1 MSASIKVSWYS
12 QAWVYVNR
20 KNYLSAISIVVA
32 GFFFVQNTQ
41 YVKRWEEPNSPIQWD
56 VISYYEYL
64 PAIFIHHDWS
74 LSFLDQRPE
83 LEGKF
88 WHSKG
93 PNNSRVIRTSMG
105 MALLYLPFFLLGH
118 AAAHM
123 LEYILGYS
131 TDGFSDPY
139 EIALIYGSVI
149 YCIIAMLILR
159 RILKRY
165 VSDLASALTLLTIS
179 LGTNLFYYTTVEGPM
194 AHAWLFM
201 LYAAFLYFT
210 IRWQESAGS
219 SKYFYALSFLAG
231 VMVLCRPT
239 EIIVLIVILL
249 FGVTKIKD
257 VIPHLRRLLF
267 PLPRLLLGVILFVGP
282 FFLQMCYWKS
292 VTGSWLYYS
301 YQEYGFF
308 FDAPMISDGLFSYRK
323 GWFVYTPAATF
334 FIVGFVLLYR
344 YQRQLFLPILV
355 WFLIHI
361 YITFSWCIWWYG
373 GSFGMRALIQGT
385 ALLALNMALL
395 YDFAIR
401 NFRYFFWVVLLGF
414 YFIRL
419 NLFQTRQFLN
429 SLIHWDSMTKEAYWY
444 VFERTEMT
452 RQNWTELESYLQAP
466 DYESR
471 TKK

>member
-1 MSASIKVSWYS
+1 MSVSKKLSLFSSAFMYLKS
-12 QAWVYVNR
+12 R
-20 KNYLSAISIVVA
+20 NYLSAIAIVIAVL
-32 GFFFVQNTQ
+32 FFVRNVQ

-74 LSFLDQRPE
+74 LSFLDQHPE

-88 WHSKG
+88 WHSEG
-93 PNNSRVIRTSMG
+93 PDNSRVIRTSMG

-118 AAAHM
+118 IAA
-123 LEYILGYS
+123 YTLGYS
-131 TDGFSDPY
+131 VDGFSDPY
-139 EIALIYGSVI
+139 EIALIYGS
-149 YCIIAMLILR
+149 IICCTVALLILR
-159 RILKRY
+159 NIFKRY
-165 VSDLASALTLLTIS
+165 VSDIASALTLLTLA

-194 AHAWLFM
+194 SHAWLFM
-201 LYAAFLYFT
+201 LYAAFFYFV
-210 IRWQESAGS
+210 IRWNESAGA

-231 VMVLCRPT
+231 MMVLCRPT
-239 EIIVLIVILL
+239 EIIVLVVILL
-249 FGVTKIKD
+249 LGITKFKD
-257 VIPHLRRLLF
+257 IIPHLRNLVF
-267 PLPRLLLGVILFVGP
+267 PLSRLLLATVLFVAP
-282 FFLQMCYWKS
+282 FFLQMCYWKE

-361 YITFSWCIWWYG
+361 YITFSLCIWWYG

-395 YDFAIR
+395 YDFVIR

-452 RQNWTELESYLQAP
+452 RQNWTELESYLQPP

>member
-1 MSASIKVSWYS
+1 MALKMFSGVKHSRLSDAFMTAKS
-12 QAWVYVNR
+12 R
-20 KNYLSAISIVVA
+20 NYFSAIAIGIAAFFIVC
-32 GFFFVQNTQ
+32 NTQ

-64 PAIFIHHDWS
+64 PAIFIYHDWS

-83 LEGKF
+83 LEAKF
-88 WHSKG
+88 WHSDG
-93 PNNSRVIRTSMG
+93 PDNSRVIRTSMG
-105 MALLYLPFFLLGH
+105 MALLYLPFFTLGH
-118 AAAHM
+118 MAAH
-123 LEYILGYS
+123 LLGYS

-139 EIALIYGSVI
+139 EIALIYGSII
-149 YCIIAMLILR
+149 YCIIGLIILR
-159 RILKRY
+159 SIFKRY
-165 VSDLASALTLLTIS
+165 VSDLASALTLLTLA

-201 LYAAFLYFT
+201 LYAAFLYYT
-210 IRWQESAGS
+210 IRWYESAGGY
-219 SKYFYALSFLAG
+219 KYFYACAAIG
-231 VMVLCRPT
+231 GIMVLCRPT
-239 EIIVLIVILL
+239 EIIVLVVIVLC
-249 FGVTKIKD
+249 GVRRFSQ
-257 VIPHLRRLLF
+257 VFPHIRNLIF
-267 PLPRLLLGVILFVGP
+267 PLPRLLIGVILFVTP
-282 FFLQMCYWKS
+282 FLLQMCYWKS

-323 GWFVYTPAATF
+323 GWFVYTPAAAF
-334 FIVGFVLLYR
+334 FILGFILLCR
-344 YQRQLFLPILV
+344 HQRQLFLPILI
-355 WFLIHI
+355 WFLINI

-401 NFRYFFWVVLLGF
+401 NFRYFFWIILLGF

-429 SLIHWDSMTKEAYWY
+429 SLIHWDSMSKEAYWY
-444 VFERTEMT
+444 VFERREMT
-452 RQNWTELESYLQAP
+452 RENWTELESYLQAP

>member
-1 MSASIKVSWYS
+1 MNALKKLSFLTNAFLYLK
-12 QAWVYVNR
+12 NR
-20 KNYLSAISIVVA
+20 SYLSIIAIGVA
-32 GFFFVQNTQ
+32 GFFFVRNTQ

-74 LSFLDQRPE
+74 LSFLDQKPE

-88 WHSKG
+88 WHSHG
-93 PNNSRVIRTSMG
+93 PENSRVIRTSMG
-105 MALLYLPFFLLGH
+105 MAILYLPFFAAGH
-118 AAAHM
+118 LSAHM
-123 LEYILGYS
+123 FGYS

-139 EIALIYGSVI
+139 EIALIYGSIV
-149 YCIIAMLILR
+149 YCIIALLILR
-159 RILKRY
+159 SIFKRY
-165 VSDLASALTLLTIS
+165 VGDAASALTLLTIA

-201 LYAAFLYFT
+201 LYSAFLYYT
-210 IRWQESAGS
+210 IRWHESDGS
-219 SKYFYALSFLAG
+219 SKYFYALSLIG
-231 VMVLCRPT
+231 GIMVLCRPT
-239 EIIVLIVILL
+239 EIIVLIVILF
-249 FGVTKIKD
+249 FGIKRISD
-257 VIPHLRRLLF
+257 ILPHLRKLFF
-267 PLPRLLLGVILFVGP
+267 PLPRLLLGALVFAAP
-282 FFLQMCYWKS
+282 FFLQMCYWKN

-323 GWFVYTPAATF
+323 GWFVYTPVASF
-334 FIVGFVLLYR
+334 FIIGFILLYR

-355 WFLIHI
+355 WFILHI

-385 ALLALNMALL
+385 ALLAINMALL
-395 YDFAIR
+395 YDFVIR
-401 NFRYFFWVVLLGF
+401 NLRYFFWIILLGL

-444 VFERTEMT
+444 VFERREMT
-452 RQNWTELESYLQAP
+452 RENWTTLESYLQAP
-466 DYESR
+466 DYEAR